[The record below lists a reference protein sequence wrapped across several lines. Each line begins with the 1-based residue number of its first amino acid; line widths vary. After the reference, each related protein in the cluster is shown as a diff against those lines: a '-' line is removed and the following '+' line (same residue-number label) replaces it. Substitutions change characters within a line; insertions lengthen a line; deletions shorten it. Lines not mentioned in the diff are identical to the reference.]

1 MGKVSKLRNN
11 NLKCALLNIIKTQT
25 DKSAYIRSR
34 LITFNGV
41 FKLHKESLSAT
52 VQCSNLYVILYAK
65 YFTTRFMIEELKSK
79 EFADEDDVE
88 LKEKFNDIFKKSYVN
103 SLELEAAYLQVI
115 KQSKNEED
123 FKLFKEYNC
132 KLKQQKLT
140 AEEQEVFY
148 LGACNTDIFLEE
160 KLQVDVDK
168 YVSCK
173 EKFVWF
179 LQRHQY
185 VNVCITA
192 AGVVI
197 LSTIGQS
204 GLGGWL

>member
-1 MGKVSKLRNN
+1 MKR
-11 NLKCALLNIIKTQT
+11 QT

-41 FKLHKESLSAT
+41 FKLHKESLNAT
-52 VQCSNLYVILYAK
+52 VQCSNLYVLLYAK

-103 SLELEAAYLQVI
+103 SLEFENAYLQVI
-115 KQSKNEED
+115 KKTKNEED
-123 FKLFKEYNC
+123 FKLFVEYNH
-132 KLKQQKLT
+132 KLKQQNLT
-140 AEEQEVFY
+140 PEEQEVFH
-148 LGACNTDIFLEE
+148 LGACNTDIFLEK

-168 YVSCK
+168 YVSRK

-185 VNVCITA
+185 VNGWITA
-192 AGVVI
+192 AGVAI

-204 GLGGWL
+204 GLGGWFMK